1 MTIFEFLRADHQ
13 LIRELFARLSDT
25 ASGQVA
31 LRQTLFAKLR
41 HELLRHGQT
50 EQDVFYAA
58 LLERGADKEMIFDG
72 IEDHAAFAF
81 MLGEVESLS
90 VGDGKWF
97 EALIDLSHAVERHF
111 RMEEEVIFERAR
123 EHLGELQLAGSLLEH

>member
-1 MTIFEFLRADHQ
+1 MTIFEFLRADHR
-13 LIRELFARLSDT
+13 LICELFARLSDT
-25 ASGQVA
+25 ASDQVA
-31 LRQTLFAKLR
+31 LRQKLFAKLR
-41 HELLRHGQT
+41 HELLRHAQT

-90 VGDGKWF
+90 VGDEKWF
-97 EALIDLSHAVERHF
+97 EALIDLSQAVQRHF

-123 EHLGELQLAGSLLEH
+123 EHLGELELVGSLLEH